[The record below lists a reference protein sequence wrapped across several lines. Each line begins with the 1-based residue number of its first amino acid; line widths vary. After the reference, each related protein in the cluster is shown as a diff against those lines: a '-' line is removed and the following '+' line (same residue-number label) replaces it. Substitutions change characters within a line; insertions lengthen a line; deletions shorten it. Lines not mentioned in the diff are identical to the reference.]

1 MKTRNFFLG
10 IFGFTILGFILFVI
24 AEIIVNNRRTPPSVI
39 TSPSINSSENPEDT
53 LRGPDWVIPLPEI
66 ETACE
71 NPWIIPTTV
80 TKLNNTLLELVSYGL
95 SECYTSVG
103 EDAFASHLWH
113 QGVDLAGS
121 PPTLS
126 DTIQYL
132 GENVEI
138 YFNYDADFEKLGL
151 PNPET
156 VSLSGYIIHD
166 LNGDALS
173 NPGEPRIPNVEIC
186 IQRKTLNEIC
196 QKSGNDG
203 EYRFDKILPGG
214 WRFLIKN
221 PNNKRLNAFRYTNHL
236 VQENYHVLETEV
248 NGYIIKERYLN
259 LSEFLP
265 IEEEFLEL
273 VDGDREQDFYLMQ
286 EWATYFSSQEDIRLF
301 SIQSYYDFDVR
312 SGFTRIFD
320 GSSGPTYDQHDG
332 LDVSCPIG
340 TEILSVA
347 EGRVIAI
354 FDNSTVL
361 IRHDNQLV
369 SVYGHGIP
377 LVEENQF
384 VPRGYPVALC
394 DELNTGGGPH
404 LHFAVWKNTH
414 WLPLMIYEVPVYA
427 DLVHTTEEWVANQAP
442 LDDDHFIYLLHGGR
456 GIWTE
461 INNPHFPYA
470 IIFNK

>member
-1 MKTRNFFLG
+1 MKTKNFFLG
-10 IFGFTILGFILFVI
+10 ILGITILGFILALF
-24 AEIIVNNRRTPPSVI
+24 AEIIVDNKRSPPNLI
-39 TSPSINSSENPEDT
+39 TSSSIHSNEIPGDIP
-53 LRGPDWVIPLPEI
+53 RDPDWIIPLHEI
-66 ETACE
+66 ESACG
-71 NPWIIPTTV
+71 NPWIISTTLA
-80 TKLNNTLLELVSYGL
+80 KLNNTPNELITYGL
-95 SECYTSVG
+95 SECYMSIG
-103 EDAFASHLWH
+103 DDAFASHLWH
-113 QGVDLAGS
+113 QGVSLTGN

-126 DTIQYL
+126 DTTQLI
-132 GENVEI
+132 GENVKI
-138 YFNYDADFEKLGL
+138 FLNYDADFEKLGL
-151 PNPET
+151 PEPET
-156 VSLSGYIIHD
+156 FSLSGFIIHD
-166 LNGDALS
+166 LNGDAVS
-173 NPGEPRIPNVEIC
+173 NPEEPRIPNVEIC
-186 IQRKTLNEIC
+186 LQREALDQIC
-196 QKSGNDG
+196 QKSGKDG

-214 WRFLIKN
+214 WRFQIKSPSN
-221 PNNKRLNAFRYTNHL
+221 ERLNTFRYTNHL

-259 LSEFLP
+259 LSKILP
-265 IEEEFLEL
+265 IEEEFLVL
-273 VDGDREQDFYLMQ
+273 VDVDREQDFYLMH
-286 EWATYFSSQEDIRLF
+286 EWATYVSSQEDNRLF
-301 SIQSYYDFDVR
+301 NITAYYDFDVR
-312 SGFTRIFD
+312 PGLTRIFD

-354 FDNSTVL
+354 FDNSTVV

-394 DELNTGGGPH
+394 DELNTDGGPH

-414 WLPLMIYEVPVYA
+414 WLPMMIYEIPVFA
-427 DLVHTTEEWVANQAP
+427 DLIQTTEAWVVNKAP
-442 LDDDHFIYLLHGGR
+442 LVEDHFTYLLHGGR

-470 IIFNK
+470 IISKK

>member
-10 IFGFTILGFILFVI
+10 VFGIAIFGFILALI
-24 AEIIVNNRRTPPSVI
+24 AEIIVDSRRTPPNLI
-39 TSPSINSSENPEDT
+39 TSPSINSSEIPGDT
-53 LRGPDWVIPLPEI
+53 LTGPDWIIPLPEI
-66 ETACE
+66 KTACE
-71 NPWIIPTTV
+71 NPWIIPATIAN
-80 TKLNNTLLELVSYGL
+80 LNNTLNELVTYGL
-95 SECYTSVG
+95 SECYMTIG
-103 EDAFASHLWH
+103 DDAFTSHLWH
-113 QGVDLAGS
+113 QGVDLTGS

-126 DTIQYL
+126 DTVQL
-132 GENVEI
+132 KGENVEI
-138 YFNYDADFEKLGL
+138 YFNFDADFKKFDL

-166 LNGDALS
+166 LNGDAMS
-173 NPGEPRIPNVEIC
+173 NPGEPRIPNAEVCLQREPLDQIC
-186 IQRKTLNEIC
+186 R
-196 QKSGNDG
+196 KSGKDG

-214 WRFLIKN
+214 WSFLIRSPSN
-221 PNNKRLNAFRYTNHL
+221 ERLNEFRYTNHL
-236 VQENYHVLETEV
+236 VQENYHELGTEV
-248 NGYIIKERYLN
+248 NGYIINERYFN
-259 LSEFLP
+259 LTEFSP

-273 VDGDREQDFYLMQ
+273 VGRDRELDFYLMQ
-286 EWATYFSSQEDIRLF
+286 EWATFFSSQEDNPLF
-301 SIQSYYDFDVR
+301 NIQAYYDFDVR
-312 SGFTRIFD
+312 SGFTRIYD

-361 IRHDNQLV
+361 IRHDNLIV

-394 DELNTGGGPH
+394 DEVNTGAGPH

-414 WLPLMIYEVPVYA
+414 WLPLMIYGIPVYA
-427 DLVHTTEEWVANQAP
+427 DLVQTTEEWVANKTP
-442 LDDDHFIYLLHGGR
+442 LNEDLFIYLLHGGR

-461 INNPHFPYA
+461 INNPHFPYT
-470 IIFNK
+470 IVLD